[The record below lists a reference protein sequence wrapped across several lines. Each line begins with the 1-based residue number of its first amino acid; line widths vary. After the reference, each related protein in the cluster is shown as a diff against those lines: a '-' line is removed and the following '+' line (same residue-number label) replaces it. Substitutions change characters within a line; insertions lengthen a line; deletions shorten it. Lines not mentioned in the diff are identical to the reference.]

1 MRRANNDEK
10 LWSQL
15 RNSTGT
21 IQMSDELHVNLKAL
35 LIHNAICGC
44 TANGACL
51 KHSFKTFVIQLPHVG
66 ADPPSGIGPTFHV
79 IVGAVRA
86 PRSAAV
92 SEASA
97 IAAEDEVTISEGM
110 SSDSWMSK

>member
-1 MRRANNDEK
+1 M
-10 LWSQL
+10 
-15 RNSTGT
+15 GT
-21 IQMSDELHVNLKAL
+21 DQMSDELRVNLKAL
-35 LIHNAICGC
+35 LIHNVICGC
-44 TANGACL
+44 TACSACL
-51 KHSFKTFVIQLPHVG
+51 KHYFKTFVTQLSHVG

-97 IAAEDEVTISEGM
+97 IAAKDEVTNSEGM